1 MISPPFVNGLFE
13 FWDRDEW
20 LPIRP
25 ETAPGNFL
33 MSPKSLNIR
42 NSTAYPAE
50 RSFFY
55 WVFDAC
61 VHVKISAS
69 VGNASVENVSVILV

>member
-1 MISPPFVNGLFE
+1 
-13 FWDRDEW
+13 
-20 LPIRP
+20 
-25 ETAPGNFL
+25 

-55 WVFDAC
+55 WAFDAC